1 MTADRRSRTVDTFL
15 DGSRHP
21 MRIVIDRLRQVV
33 LSADPRITETIKWG
47 GPTFVLADG
56 TANLA
61 TIMLRGQSAVTL
73 FFQEG
78 ASLPD
83 PHGLLSGK
91 AEHVRTTRFESIAS
105 IDKSATALKQIVREF
120 CNARGTANN

>member
-1 MTADRRSRTVDTFL
+1 VTAEKRNPTVDAFL
-15 DGSRHP
+15 DGRPHP
-21 MRIVIDRLRQVV
+21 MRSVIDRLRQVV
-33 LSADPRITETIKWG
+33 LSADPRITEMIKWG

-56 TANLA
+56 GANLA

-83 PHGLLSGK
+83 PHGLLSGR
-91 AEHVRTTRFESIAS
+91 AEHVRTTRFESIAA
-105 IDKSATALKQIVREF
+105 IDNSAKALRQIVRAF
-120 CNARGTANN
+120 CDARGATHK